1 MNYYEHHIGD
11 YIKATAH
18 LSMLEDAAYRR
29 LIDAYY
35 TRELPLPVEK
45 KACHRLARAFSKPE
59 KEAVDTVLEEF
70 FSLDADGWHQKR
82 CDQEIEKYSEKRPA
96 ADEKKE
102 NDRERQK
109 RARERRKS
117 LFEAL
122 SGLGVNMPWNAT
134 TEQLQAELSRFE
146 SHDKQPPVTE
156 PVTEPVT
163 RDNTATH
170 TPVPTPHS
178 PVVNPTSKSV
188 LCTQPELRDQPATG
202 TRKGKVCGLLRQ
214 AGMSDAA
221 PHYLDDATWERIL
234 GKRTDEEIV
243 ELAKAKMAARPGQ
256 RTGLK
261 YIAPALLE
269 DPQAIAISGQKPRQT
284 IHDQREAVSIALT
297 GRKPTHE
304 RQIADPERDITGE
317 SVRVA

>member
-1 MNYYEHHIGD
+1 MGKQGPPRPRKAEGVPADWQQSSDGIPPENKKQKTETHSNSAGKNKTSGGIPPENALKGEGEGKGD
-11 YIKATAH
+11 
-18 LSMLEDAAYRR
+18 
-29 LIDAYY
+29 
-35 TRELPLPVEK
+35 
-45 KACHRLARAFSKPE
+45 
-59 KEAVDTVLEEF
+59 
-70 FSLDADGWHQKR
+70 
-82 CDQEIEKYSEKRPA
+82 
-96 ADEKKE
+96 
-102 NDRERQK
+102 
-109 RARERRKS
+109 
-117 LFEAL
+117 
-122 SGLGVNMPWNAT
+122 
-134 TEQLQAELSRFE
+134 
-146 SHDKQPPVTE
+146 
-156 PVTEPVT
+156 
-163 RDNTATH
+163 
-170 TPVPTPHS
+170 
-178 PVVNPTSKSV
+178 VNPTSQSV
-188 LCTQPELRDQPATG
+188 LCTQPELRETPAVG

-221 PHYLDDATWERIL
+221 PHYLDDATWDRIL

-243 ELAKAKMAARPGQ
+243 ELAKAKMAARTGQ